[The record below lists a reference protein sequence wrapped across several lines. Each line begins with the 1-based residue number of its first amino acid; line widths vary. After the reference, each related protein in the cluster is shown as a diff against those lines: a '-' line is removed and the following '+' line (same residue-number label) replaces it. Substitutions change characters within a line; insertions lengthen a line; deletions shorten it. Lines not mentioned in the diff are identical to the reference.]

1 VPHVVTLG
9 DQTIELTYVGPSHGA
24 GMIVMRVPKERV
36 LNVVDIC
43 TPQRIVFRN
52 FPDTSPQDLAR
63 LSILLALLFSLDRGL
78 PPTPL
83 IALSSAF
90 FSGDAQN
97 VGSPTVNFR
106 CFFAIFLDFH
116 RTNFFQIL
124 PDLSR
129 LRGRN
134 GEFGGA
140 WKKAF
145 ASRAIMLGSGQDG
158 VEYSRASAE
167 DHASQVRT
175 IGADVRPD
183 WGPHVNKRPQL

>member
-97 VGSPTVNFR
+97 VGSPTLNFR

-116 RTNFFQIL
+116 RTNFSKFCRTLHNFHPVTFAIFTIANRSAPSAEPLNGRQAV
-124 PDLSR
+124 
-129 LRGRN
+129 LRGCI
-134 GEFGGA
+134 GDA
-140 WKKAF
+140 K
-145 ASRAIMLGSGQDG
+145 SG
-158 VEYSRASAE
+158 
-167 DHASQVRT
+167 
-175 IGADVRPD
+175 
-183 WGPHVNKRPQL
+183 